1 MVRCRRMLRERLAEA
16 VHGLALLK
24 LRAAFAGWAGVA
36 VDAAQ
41 EREAEA
47 QLLARVSCP
56 LETL

>member
-1 MVRCRRMLRERLAEA
+1 MLRERLAEA